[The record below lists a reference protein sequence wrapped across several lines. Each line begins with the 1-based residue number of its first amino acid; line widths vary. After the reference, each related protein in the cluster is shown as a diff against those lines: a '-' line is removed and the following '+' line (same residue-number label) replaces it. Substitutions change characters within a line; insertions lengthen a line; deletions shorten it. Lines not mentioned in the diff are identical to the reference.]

1 MGSNLFFP
9 IITWSFPSGAVVK
22 KSACNAGDAGLIPGL
37 GRSPGREHGESLGQ
51 RSLEGYSPWGHKE
64 LEMTEAAEHTP
75 M

>member
-37 GRSPGREHGESLGQ
+37 GRSPG
-51 RSLEGYSPWGHKE
+51 EGNGKA
-64 LEMTEAAEHTP
+64 L
-75 M
+75 